1 MNETVHLS
9 RQFDTELERLRS
21 QVLQMGGMV
30 EAQIVSAATAYSE
43 NDAELAN
50 RVVETDQQV
59 NALQKKI
66 DNDCIHVIAKRQ
78 PTASDLRLIMSVSKM
93 ATDLERIGDE
103 AKKMAKGVRR
113 IHERGQRI
121 VESENANVGHLAQA
135 ASLLLRRALDAFARL
150 DAEQATAV
158 IRDDK
163 ELDREFKS
171 VIRQVIT
178 YMMEDPRTITTFIE
192 ITTIARAIERIGDHA
207 KNVAEQVVYICEGK
221 DIRYSKSEGET
232 EE

>member
-1 MNETVHLS
+1 MNEQVHLS
-9 RQFDTELERLRS
+9 RQFDAELERLRS
-21 QVLQMGGMV
+21 QVLQMGGLV
-30 EAQIVSAATAYSE
+30 EEQIHSAARSYAE
-43 NDAELAN
+43 NDADLAN
-50 RVVETDQQV
+50 GVVEKDRQV
-59 NALQKKI
+59 NALQKNI

-113 IHERGQRI
+113 IHERGQRL
-121 VESENANVGHLAQA
+121 VESDPANIQHLAGV
-135 ASLLLRRALDAFARL
+135 ASALLRRALDSFARL
-150 DAEQATAV
+150 DTEEATAV

-163 ELDREFKS
+163 ELDREFKA

-178 YMMEDPRTITTFIE
+178 YMMEDPRTITTSID

-221 DIRYSKSEGET
+221 DIRYGKLEDGE
-232 EE
+232 EA